1 MSVNCR
7 QQEMRSEHFLSIELA
22 LWYREAMLP
31 SFIYFSLNCFREH
44 LFIFDIAVEY
54 TVQKLAKWFV
64 NYILCKYWYFSL
76 FVFFL
81 IFLFSDKA
89 VGSDCRYQESIFADI
104 DTLSYCSDQI
114 KKKVSVCWPVRIN
127 RCFMQII
134 SHSWQV
140 SWFSLTARLTG

>member
-7 QQEMRSEHFLSIELA
+7 QQEMRSEHYLSIELA

-54 TVQKLAKWFV
+54 TEQKLAKWFV

-76 FVFFL
+76 FIFFL

-89 VGSDCRYQESIFADI
+89 VGSDYRYQESIFADI
-104 DTLSYCSDQI
+104 DTLSYCSNQI
-114 KKKVSVCWPVRIN
+114 KKKKSLFVGQSELIGFLCKQYLIADK
-127 RCFMQII
+127 FLD
-134 SHSWQV
+134 SH
-140 SWFSLTARLTG
+140 